1 MQQQQQQQTLQ
12 QQQQTFQQQQDLQQ
26 PQHQHLQ
33 QQQQLTFQQQQQ
45 QDFQQEI
52 QQNFQQQNLQQQ
64 RTNSDKLNNNDNNN
78 NDGKNMSGSGFMIK
92 VRQMKAPEVY
102 KPILIVMMMSVI
114 QQFSGMSILR
124 AYVVKIFNNI
134 FEDEQEV
141 SNKTIIRMR
150 KFHYLTYNWNVLF
163 LSLFYI
169 HNKFV
174 AII

>member
-1 MQQQQQQQTLQ
+1 MQQQQQ
-12 QQQQTFQQQQDLQQ
+12 QQQQTFQQQQQDLK
-26 PQHQHLQ
+26 Q
-33 QQQQLTFQQQQQ
+33 QQQEFQQQQQ
-45 QDFQQEI
+45 DLQQQDLQQQQ
-52 QQNFQQQNLQQQ
+52 QQNFQQQTLQQQ
-64 RTNSDKLNNNDNNN
+64 RTNSDKLNNNN
-78 NDGKNMSGSGFMIK
+78 NDNDNDKGKKMSGSGFMTK

-134 FEDEQEV
+134 FEDEQEA